1 MPEKKTLENRKI
13 ILGVTGSIAGYKAAI
28 IASHLTQKGA
38 EVTVVMTRAA
48 QEFVS
53 PLTFQTLTRNRV
65 ITDLF
70 KDQDEYDPEHVA
82 LAKGCSLL
90 IVAPATANI
99 LAKFA
104 TGIADDILS
113 ATFLAI
119 NSPVI
124 IAPAMNDRMYRHWA
138 TQANIKFLK
147 EKGIIFVGPEKGRLS
162 DGSIGWGRMSE
173 PEKILKEIARILQ
186 GKRRKK

>member
-1 MPEKKTLENRKI
+1 MPENKPLENRKI
-13 ILGVTGSIAGYKAAI
+13 ILGTTGSIACYKAAI

-65 ITDLF
+65 ISDLF
-70 KDQDEYDPEHVA
+70 KGRDEYDPEHVA
-82 LAKGCSLL
+82 LAKGCNLL

-119 NSPVI
+119 DSPVI
-124 IAPAMNDRMYRHWA
+124 IAPAMNDRMYKHWA

-147 EKGIIFVGPEKGRLS
+147 EKSIIFVGPEKGRLS
-162 DGSIGWGRMSE
+162 DGTIGWGRMSE
-173 PEKILKEIARILQ
+173 PEKILKEIEKVLL
-186 GKRRKK
+186 GKSEEK